1 METPTGALVTAP
13 AEKRST
19 GIAHI
24 NGKIKAAIVFRYK
37 LPVSAKDIKP
47 NEEIKEFI
55 GEFMFFG
62 DHGKI
67 LIGHDAELVVATTR
81 GKARDLPPV
90 VQNVVGTKCL
100 VTACVTQEAYEAD
113 NITSA
118 DRCLQQAPQKLLCV
132 KKKLRHLP
140 HLTKYQWNRRYK
152 RFRLPAERKDYR
164 KMLKPT
170 SRASALHLKKKEDQT
185 S

>member
-1 METPTGALVTAP
+1 METPTGALVTTP

-24 NGKIKAAIVFRYK
+24 NGKSKAAIVFRYK
-37 LPVSAKDIKP
+37 LPVSGKDIKP

-81 GKARDLPPV
+81 GKASDLPPV

-118 DRCLQQAPQKLLCV
+118 VRCHQQAPQKLLCV
-132 KKKLRHLP
+132 KKKLQHLP
-140 HLTKYQWNRRYK
+140 HLTKYRMEQKIQEIQAPRRAK
-152 RFRLPAERKDYR
+152 RL
-164 KMLKPT
+164 
-170 SRASALHLKKKEDQT
+170 
-185 S
+185 